1 MKLTNS
7 RAASRLLPI
16 KRGKFPFSNKKGNNF
31 CTICAHNFPYSV
43 QRRVLCDKCALPF
56 CKNEVHFQTKCALS
70 EHHLTHP
77 FSLRCNPA
85 TALKSINSKAV
96 PKQTTHSFKVTSCTY
111 IFQKVSQK
119 FKKKN
124 LLLSIHD

>member
-7 RAASRLLPI
+7 RAA
-16 KRGKFPFSNKKGNNF
+16 
-31 CTICAHNFPYSV
+31 Y
-43 QRRVLCDKCALPF
+43 
-56 CKNEVHFQTKCALS
+56 
-70 EHHLTHP
+70 
-77 FSLRCNPA
+77 NPA

-119 FKKKN
+119 FKKKPCYFPFMIN
-124 LLLSIHD
+124 QCSTVILSLSST

>member
-16 KRGKFPFSNKKGNNF
+16 KRGKFPFSNKKGDNF

-70 EHHLTHP
+70 QHHPTHP
-77 FSLRCNPA
+77 F
-85 TALKSINSKAV
+85 
-96 PKQTTHSFKVTSCTY
+96 TSCTY

-119 FKKKN
+119 FQKKTCYFPFMIN
-124 LLLSIHD
+124 QCSTVILSLSST